1 MTTHGCEHQCMGLLP
16 MHQSDA
22 HVTSR
27 PGNGFADVS
36 NLCSVAYVE
45 QAGRKLQLFPWALRR
60 SLKLVSSKLELLMY
74 PLTNWS
80 LVTARLGLLTTC
92 TVRP

>member
-27 PGNGFADVS
+27 PGN
-36 NLCSVAYVE
+36 AYVE